1 MSEFYNK
8 TRRSAS
14 IPAKLMREGKWYL
27 LPVYYFMLTS
37 YLAREGVANS
47 GSYQFADHIYANQP
61 RGSFFVG
68 KILDAILLNLKS
80 ARSMRARYLHAKKE
94 IRNLLP
100 SIGHDGPIDI
110 LSVPSGLAREFFE
123 TADELEGIAHPQY
136 HRIRWHG
143 IDLDPHLIDIL
154 NAKKDQY
161 RHPMHFIVGDAFDT
175 DIYEGCEHYDMI
187 ICTGFTEFLDD
198 ERTLCIYKI
207 AYDHLKRNGS
217 FYTSGMTSHRLSD
230 YLLKNLAELYTH
242 YRSEA
247 ELRDLACRAGFE
259 HIHTYRDELQTIL
272 IGRK

>member
-1 MSEFYNK
+1 
-8 TRRSAS
+8 
-14 IPAKLMREGKWYL
+14 
-27 LPVYYFMLTS
+27 
-37 YLAREGVANS
+37 
-47 GSYQFADHIYANQP
+47 
-61 RGSFFVG
+61 
-68 KILDAILLNLKS
+68 
-80 ARSMRARYLHAKKE
+80 
-94 IRNLLP
+94 
-100 SIGHDGPIDI
+100 
-110 LSVPSGLAREFFE
+110 
-123 TADELEGIAHPQY
+123 
-136 HRIRWHG
+136 
-143 IDLDPHLIDIL
+143 
-154 NAKKDQY
+154 
-161 RHPMHFIVGDAFDT
+161 
-175 DIYEGCEHYDMI
+175 MI